1 MRIRR
6 YFDRR
11 MIGTLTPY
19 LKFASVRVRPRMGG
33 ERPEDAGRDDTL
45 LPAFQFLGPPEPVP
59 PKDRG
64 AGLSHGNP
72 SDRDPHRDP
81 PSRLPEAAAVEV
93 PGRPPSGAAGPRP
106 GGLGPGDP
114 AGGPD

>member
-1 MRIRR
+1 
-6 YFDRR
+6 

-33 ERPEDAGRDDTL
+33 ERPEDAGGDDTL
-45 LPAFQFLGPPEPVP
+45 LPAFQSLGPPEPVP

-72 SDRDPHRDP
+72 SDRDSHRDP
-81 PSRLPEAAAVEV
+81 PSRHPEAAAVAG
-93 PGRPPSGAAGPRP
+93 PGRTRSRAAARPPC
-106 GGLGPGDP
+106 GPGD
-114 AGGPD
+114 D